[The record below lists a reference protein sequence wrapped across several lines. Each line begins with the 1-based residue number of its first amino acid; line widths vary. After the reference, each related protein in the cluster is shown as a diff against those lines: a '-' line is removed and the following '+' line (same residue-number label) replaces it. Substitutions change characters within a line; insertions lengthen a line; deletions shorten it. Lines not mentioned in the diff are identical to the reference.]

1 MPVVQRATLM
11 TWPVASIVISR
22 SQDFATTLQDG
33 RRVIGRHDGHAWS
46 VHVYSSHEH
55 ARLLGYGTAA
65 TRLGALRAAGL
76 AGEDAAEVLGRVGI

>member
-1 MPVVQRATLM
+1 M
-11 TWPVASIVISR
+11 
-22 SQDFATTLQDG
+22 
-33 RRVIGRHDGHAWS
+33 IGRHDGHEWS

-76 AGEDAAEVLGRVGI
+76 AGEDASDVLGRVGI